1 MLASSKPRWKRT
13 TGSTQSQCGESSNHS
28 VKSTESS
35 PSQARRRLFEGLA
48 VSVNAGRIRPR
59 SVGQDEAL
67 VVREE
72 VVIENSH
79 GRDVNVSLLSERH
92 AEV

>member
-1 MLASSKPRWKRT
+1 M
-13 TGSTQSQCGESSNHS
+13 
-28 VKSTESS
+28 
-35 PSQARRRLFEGLA
+35 EGLA
-48 VSVNAGRIRPR
+48 VSVNAGRVRPR
-59 SVGQDEAL
+59 PMGQDEAL

-92 AEV
+92 ADVEETDPCFVQMLFNPFGPITGAS